1 MTVCAVVA
9 DSQQKLTRDVQ
20 YNAELDAMEV
30 DEIEMRKLQRYEREI
45 IDNNI
50 SKIQVFASVSNCL
63 LIFFSQTHFNET
75 EMAIALR
82 KHVIATI
89 AEENIDALVS
99 YSLYVLLDASLIE
112 HRRRVRALRVPTS

>member
-1 MTVCAVVA
+1 MNFA

-50 SKIQVFASVSNCL
+50 NNDYGKN
-63 LIFFSQTHFNET
+63 N
-75 EMAIALR
+75 
-82 KHVIATI
+82 K
-89 AEENIDALVS
+89 
-99 YSLYVLLDASLIE
+99 
-112 HRRRVRALRVPTS
+112 